1 MPTPL
6 PGPYVPDYGRT
17 IDAYRSGREDFLQR
31 QKQSLLQEAGG
42 LAAAGNMTGA
52 RNKLYSGGEFGE
64 ARGVSA
70 DMRADAA
77 EKRAIQSHAQGL
89 DDAKLAKALKSQELL
104 GNMGQAIM
112 KHANPAQ
119 ALEQVKARLKAAG
132 LNADSVTLDQLPVL
146 MQQNVSV
153 QQAFQNE
160 LEERRL
166 RNQEAEALRVQSNVD
181 RSFTREAM
189 ESDRAYQ
196 AGRDDSAFNRMH
208 QNRTFDAA
216 REESRFTPIPPKVSR
231 MFDRQKQ
238 SVMNLPGEAGGPD
251 PETQIELGKYEQ
263 GLRKEWSSLTA
274 DNRATNDSISR
285 MRLAAKDGSG
295 AADVALVYSYMKM
308 LDPNAAV
315 MEGDYAKASDTAGI
329 PSQIVALYNKA
340 LTGQFLT
347 PDQRQQF
354 LRMGEAV
361 AKDRN
366 ARYQKTRSQF
376 QNAVKAGGADP
387 SRVMLDEGEGDAPP
401 LPGAN
406 NGAQPPQEAIQ
417 LLRQNPTPEYRAS
430 FDKWFG
436 DGASKRILGN

>member
-42 LAAAGNMTGA
+42 LAAAGNMPGA

-77 EKRAIQSHAQGL
+77 EKRAIQSHAQSL

-104 GNMGQAIM
+104 GNMGQAIL

-119 ALEQVKARLKAAG
+119 ALEQVKARLRAAG

-181 RSFTREAM
+181 RSFANTVEQQQLAQRNKEHDYLIGREDKAYERDIKEREMSATADFRKLQQQVLLQRAQAAAAKASAPKPLTSDQSTARNFLGVM
-189 ESDRAYQ
+189 EDATDTLRGSDKQPGILAK
-196 AGRDDSAFNRMH
+196 DDS
-208 QNRTFDAA
+208 
-216 REESRFTPIPPKVSR
+216 ESPMGHSSNFLAMKAPDSILTSGHLDKK
-231 MFDRQKQ
+231 QKQ
-238 SVMNLPGEAGGPD
+238 Y
-251 PETQIELGKYEQ
+251 IQ
-263 GLRKEWSSLTA
+263 GAMQWVRAKLRKESGA
-274 DNRATNDSISR
+274 SISP
-285 MRLAAKDGSG
+285 DEF
-295 AADVALVYSYMKM
+295 AADYRVFF
-308 LDPNAAV
+308 PQP
-315 MEGDYAKASDTAGI
+315 GDDIQTRRNKAKARKRVEDGFRT
-329 PSQIVALYNKA
+329 
-340 LTGQFLT
+340 
-347 PDQRQQF
+347 
-354 LRMGEAV
+354 MGG
-361 AKDRN
+361 
-366 ARYQKTRSQF
+366 F
-376 QNAVKAGGADP
+376 
-387 SRVMLDEGEGDAPP
+387 DAP
-401 LPGAN
+401 GAPD
-406 NGAQPPQEAIQ
+406 A
-417 LLRQNPTPEYRAS
+417 NPSAADMSDEDLSAL
-430 FDKWFG
+430 FQ
-436 DGASKRILGN
+436 